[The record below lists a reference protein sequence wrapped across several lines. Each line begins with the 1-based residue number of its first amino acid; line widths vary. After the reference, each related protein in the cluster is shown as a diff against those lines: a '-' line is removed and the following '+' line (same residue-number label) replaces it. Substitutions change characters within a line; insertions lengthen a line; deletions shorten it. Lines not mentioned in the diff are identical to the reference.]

1 MAKSPKATDIDAD
14 AVRKLAELLE
24 ETGLTE
30 IEYSH
35 DGWALRVSKG
45 ATAVAA
51 QVPAAP
57 LPVAATPDAGAG
69 GDQGV
74 PQGAV
79 TSPMVGVAYTSPDP
93 DSPPFVTEGETV
105 KEGQTLL
112 LVEAMKVF
120 NQITA
125 PRAGTVKKILV
136 SSGTPVEFGEPLL
149 ILE

>member
-30 IEYSH
+30 IEYTH
-35 DGWALRVSKG
+35 DDWSLRVSKG

-51 QVPAAP
+51 TAP
-57 LPVAATPDAGAG
+57 VPVAAAPATAADG
-69 GDQGV
+69 GGEQAI

-79 TSPMVGVAYTSPDP
+79 TSPMVGVVYTSPDP
-93 DSPPFVTEGETV
+93 DSPAFVSEGETV

-136 SSGTPVEFGEPLL
+136 ESGTPVEFGEPLL

>member
-51 QVPAAP
+51 QVPASP
-57 LPVAATPDAGAG
+57 LPAAAASDAGS

-74 PQGAV
+74 PQGAI

-93 DSPPFVTEGETV
+93 DSPAFV
-105 KEGQTLL
+105 KEGDAVKEGDTLL

-136 SSGTPVEFGEPLL
+136 EAARPLSSANLC
-149 ILE
+149 

>member
-30 IEYSH
+30 IEYTH
-35 DGWALRVSKG
+35 DDWSLRVSKG

-51 QVPAAP
+51 AAP
-57 LPVAATPDAGAG
+57 VPVAAPAPAADAG

-74 PQGAV
+74 PAGAV
-79 TSPMVGVAYTSPDP
+79 TSPMVGVVYTSPDP
-93 DSPPFVTEGETV
+93 DSPPFVKEGDSV
-105 KEGQTLL
+105 KEGDTLM

-136 SSGTPVEFGEPLL
+136 EGGTPVEFGEPLL

>member
-57 LPVAATPDAGAG
+57 LPAAIADAGTG
-69 GDQGV
+69 EQGV

-93 DSPPFVTEGETV
+93 DSPAFVTEGETV

-136 SSGTPVEFGEPLL
+136 ESGTPVEFGEPLL

>member
-1 MAKSPKATDIDAD
+1 MAKSPKASDIDAD
-14 AVRKLAELLE
+14 AVRKLADLLN

-30 IEYSH
+30 IEYTYEDWS
-35 DGWALRVSKG
+35 LRVSKG

-51 QVPAAP
+51 TVPAA
-57 LPVAATPDAGAG
+57 AAPAAADSGAA
-69 GDQGV
+69 DQGV
-74 PQGAV
+74 PAGAV

>member
-1 MAKSPKATDIDAD
+1 MAKSPKASDIDAD

-57 LPVAATPDAGAG
+57 LPAAMQLSLHRSLNQAQQYYADVDITKNPATD
-69 GDQGV
+69 
-74 PQGAV
+74 
-79 TSPMVGVAYTSPDP
+79 
-93 DSPPFVTEGETV
+93 
-105 KEGQTLL
+105 LL
-112 LVEAMKVF
+112 ED
-120 NQITA
+120 
-125 PRAGTVKKILV
+125 
-136 SSGTPVEFGEPLL
+136 
-149 ILE
+149 

>member
-1 MAKSPKATDIDAD
+1 MAKSPKASDIDAD
-14 AVRKLAELLE
+14 AVRKLADLLN

-30 IEYSH
+30 IEYTYEDWS
-35 DGWALRVSKG
+35 LRVSKG

-51 QVPAAP
+51 TVPAA
-57 LPVAATPDAGAG
+57 AAPAPAADSGAAA
-69 GDQGV
+69 DQGV
-74 PQGAV
+74 PAGAV

-93 DSPPFVTEGETV
+93 DSPAFVTEGETV